1 MMQLEAL
8 RIVID
13 ADSSIIGQGNIQD
26 DELDEAIDKAYQ
38 MKHDAIEELFKQIYR
53 LKEMKK

>member
-13 ADSSIIGQGNIQD
+13 ADSSIIGQGSIQD

-53 LKEMKK
+53 FKEMKK

>member
-13 ADSSIIGQGNIQD
+13 ADSSIIGQEGMQD
-26 DELDEAIDKAYQ
+26 DELDEAIDKVTGL
-38 MKHDAIEELFKQIYR
+38 INTLER
-53 LKEMKK
+53 KKRK